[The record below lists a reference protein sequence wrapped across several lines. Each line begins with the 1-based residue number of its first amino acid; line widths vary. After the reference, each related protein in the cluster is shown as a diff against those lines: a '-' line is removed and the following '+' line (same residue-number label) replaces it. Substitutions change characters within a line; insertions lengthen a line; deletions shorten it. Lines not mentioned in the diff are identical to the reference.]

1 MRRYTFAAMF
11 FALACTATAQQPET
25 KKKSDRDLIQGTWW
39 IVGLESAGKQQSD
52 KSFKGNSFTFE
63 QIKVADTATLRE
75 APYQKVEFQYSLDQT
90 KSPKEINLTS
100 KGIRA
105 LGIYKL
111 DVDDLT
117 ICVSLGG
124 SRPNEFATRAG
135 GDSETFTLKR
145 NRWERYSEKGIFS
158 IDFPGRPTESKRSI
172 DTSGGKSTVRILTV
186 RNDMERTSYSVTI
199 TPLSG
204 KLTPPDAELALDAAQ
219 KAILADLDRDANATV
234 ELESKL
240 PSMPAGV
247 SAARELTIAMRIPQS
262 RDRAAMRV
270 RLYVSDEWLVVLI
283 VSGPDELSR
292 SPSVGRFWN
301 SFRTPA
307 DKRKEPP
314 SKQR

>member
-1 MRRYTFAAMF
+1 MRRYTIAALF
-11 FALACTATAQQPET
+11 FALACSATAQQPET

-63 QIKVADTATLRE
+63 RIKVADTATLRE

-111 DVDDLT
+111 DGDDLT

-124 SRPNEFATRAG
+124 SRPNEFVTRAG
-135 GDSETFTLKR
+135 GDSETFSLKR
-145 NRWERYSEKGIFS
+145 NRWERYSEKGLFS
-158 IDFPGRPTESKRSI
+158 IDLPGRPTESKRNI
-172 DTSGGKSTVRILTV
+172 DSPGGKSTVRVLTV
-186 RNDMERTSYSVTI
+186 RNDLERISYSVTI
-199 TPLSG
+199 TPFSG
-204 KLTPPDAELALDAAQ
+204 KLTPDDTELALDTAQ
-219 KAILADLDRDANATV
+219 KAILGDLDRDANAIV
-234 ELESKL
+234 ESESKL
-240 PSMPAGV
+240 PNMPAGV
-247 SAARELTIAMRIPQS
+247 SAAREFTVAMRIPQS
-262 RDRAAMRV
+262 RDRGAMRV
-270 RLYVSDEWLVVLI
+270 RLYVSDEWIVGLI
-283 VSGPDELSR
+283 VSGPDELAR

-307 DKRKEPP
+307 DKRKDPP